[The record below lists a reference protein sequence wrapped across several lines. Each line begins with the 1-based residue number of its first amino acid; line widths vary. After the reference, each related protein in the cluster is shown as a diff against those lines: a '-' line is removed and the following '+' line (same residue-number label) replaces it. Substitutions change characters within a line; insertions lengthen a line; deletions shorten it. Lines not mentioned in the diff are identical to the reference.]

1 MLSVIFN
8 QSQLS
13 QYIAKGNIEVKKGTY
28 AAVLEVLKNSNSIS
42 INSHFALEC
51 LSQKFVVGKQ
61 RLSL

>member
-28 AAVLEVLKNSNSIS
+28 AAEVLKNSNSIS